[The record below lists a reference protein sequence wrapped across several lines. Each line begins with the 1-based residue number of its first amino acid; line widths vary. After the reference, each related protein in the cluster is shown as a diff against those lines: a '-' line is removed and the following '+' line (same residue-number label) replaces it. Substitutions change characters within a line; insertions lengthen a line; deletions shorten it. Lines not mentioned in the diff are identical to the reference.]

1 MALLSLM
8 GLYRYDPTFL
18 ARIQLPDGVDREI
31 FEQNLLAEAAELEVL
46 YSNPQTL
53 GDVLAVWS
61 ARRLPIWEKLLAT
74 TKYQYN
80 PIENY
85 DRNEEWTDNTEQRS
99 LTNGST
105 TTVDS
110 TRGFNDKKSTEAGRT
125 VSETGGG
132 VNTNTDVT
140 HKSRVHGNI
149 GVTTSQQMIEEERRV
164 ASFDIYELIINE
176 LIQRFC
182 LLIY

>member
-8 GLYRYDPTFL
+8 GLYQYNPAFL
-18 ARIQLPDGVDREI
+18 ARIQLPEGVDREV

-46 YSNPQTL
+46 YSDPSTL

-74 TKYQYN
+74 TKLEYN

-85 DRNEEWTDNTEQRS
+85 DRTEDSSDNTEQRS

-110 TRGFNDKKSTEAGRT
+110 TRGFNNSKSTEAGRT

-132 VNTNTDVT
+132 VNTNTDVR

-149 GVTTSQQMIEEERRV
+149 GVTTSQQMIEEERRIS
-164 ASFDIYELIINE
+164 SFDIYEVIINE